1 LFGCYE
7 DKVRREKRYKIFVVL
22 SGIREMWESIEE
34 KKSKKRVKRK
44 KMFSLDKNTHV
55 SFQLNIISKRKWGEI
70 LDKKLENF

>member
-7 DKVRREKRYKIFVVL
+7 EKVRRERYKIFVVL